1 MDGLEEHRNSDLLK
15 SKYPADEV
23 SMLLIEDPGLY
34 ISDKEN
40 NNRRFSKPH
49 KKYGS
54 SLETNTFMNDKN
66 KLSDHENNDG
76 FKTFVDKETIREQ
89 SAFEVLTTKECREER
104 FNLLVNK
111 NNLT

>member
-49 KKYGS
+49 KK
-54 SLETNTFMNDKN
+54 
-66 KLSDHENNDG
+66 
-76 FKTFVDKETIREQ
+76 
-89 SAFEVLTTKECREER
+89 
-104 FNLLVNK
+104 
-111 NNLT
+111 